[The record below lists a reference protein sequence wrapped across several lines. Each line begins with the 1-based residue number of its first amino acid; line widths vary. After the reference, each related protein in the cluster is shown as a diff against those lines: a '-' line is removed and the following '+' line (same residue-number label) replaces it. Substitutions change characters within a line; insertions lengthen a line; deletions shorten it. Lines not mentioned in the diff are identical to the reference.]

1 MQIFHKFFKQLFS
14 KSTKNN
20 PRLIDDKILFSA
32 ICLIFIGIIFV
43 YSASI
48 AYATNDKLIHNQY
61 YYIIRHL
68 EYIVVAGVASLGV
81 FKLPTRF
88 WRKHALSIGL
98 VIIILLV
105 AVLIP
110 HIGRVVNGAR
120 RWIGFGI
127 INLQPSELAKLGMAI
142 CLSYYITSKALGLK
156 RFVQDV
162 LPILGIIGL
171 VSGLLLLEPDM
182 GSTTVVFIIALG
194 ILFMANIDKIII
206 IGFSSIGV
214 VGFIVLI
221 LIAPYRMR
229 RVLGFINPW
238 DDALGKGYQLTHSLL
253 AIGHGGWLGVG
264 LGNSIE
270 KLFYLPEA
278 HTDFILAIIA
288 EETGVAGVG
297 IIILLFW
304 IIFYRGFTV
313 VGNEAHALPN
323 RHFQGLVAQGVSLWF
338 FAQSLV
344 NIGVALGILPT
355 KGLTLP
361 FVSFGGSSIVV
372 SCIALAILLKID
384 YENKLIKLGVQIE

>member
-1 MQIFHKFFKQLFS
+1 MRIFSKFFNWLFDDSGYKKQYL
-14 KSTKNN
+14 
-20 PRLIDDKILFSA
+20 LDDKILFSA
-32 ICLIFIGIIFV
+32 ICLVVIGLIFV

-48 AYATNDKLIHNQY
+48 AYATNDKSIHNQY
-61 YYIIRHL
+61 YYIVHHL
-68 EYIVVAGVASLGV
+68 GYVFVAFIAGLAA
-81 FKLPTRF
+81 FNAPTSF
-88 WRKHALSIGL
+88 WRKHAVIIGL
-98 VIIILLV
+98 VVVFLLI
-105 AVLIP
+105 AVLVP
-110 HIGRVVNGAR
+110 HIGRTVNGSK
-120 RWIGFGI
+120 RWIGFGMV
-127 INLQPSELAKLGMAI
+127 NLQPSELAKLGMAI
-142 CLSYYITSKALGLK
+142 CLSYYVTSKVSGLK

-194 ILFMANIDKIII
+194 VLFMANIDKLIII
-206 IGFSSIGV
+206 AFSSIGV
-214 VGFIVLI
+214 VGFVVLI

-253 AIGHGGWLGVG
+253 AVGHGGWLGVG

-297 IIILLFW
+297 IVMLLFW

-313 VGNEAHALPN
+313 VGYQAQAIAG
-323 RHFQGLVAQGVSLWF
+323 RQFQGLLAQGISLWF

-344 NIGVALGILPT
+344 NIGVTIGVLPT

-361 FVSFGGSSIVV
+361 FVSYGGSSIVV
-372 SCIALAILLKID
+372 SSIALAILLKID
-384 YENKLIKLGVQIE
+384 YENKLIKRGVKIE